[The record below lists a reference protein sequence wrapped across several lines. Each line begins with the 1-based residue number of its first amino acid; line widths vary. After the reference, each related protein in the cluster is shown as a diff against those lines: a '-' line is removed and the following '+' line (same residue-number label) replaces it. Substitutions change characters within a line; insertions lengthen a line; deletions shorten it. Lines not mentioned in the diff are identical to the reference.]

1 MFYLILN
8 KKNNTLDFDIRD
20 LHDYEYLEEFNE
32 SKLTE
37 NDCVLLLGNT
47 NSYNFDCTKKFI
59 NNILKLKILSIALVT
74 DDLEELTLD
83 LKIPIFNDSKKILN
97 FINSLKNIDDN
108 NSFIR
113 VNYSDLK
120 KYFSN
125 KKQIFYYSALLEK
138 STEKLEKK
146 LSTFINSKNKIQ
158 NISELFFL
166 FEFNNREKNFYSLSD
181 LLNFIERIRGNFNH
195 NLNNIMLSD
204 IYNDKFQNKISLFV
218 A

>member
-74 DDLEELTLD
+74 D
-83 LKIPIFNDSKKILN
+83 
-97 FINSLKNIDDN
+97 
-108 NSFIR
+108 
-113 VNYSDLK
+113 V
-120 KYFSN
+120 
-125 KKQIFYYSALLEK
+125 
-138 STEKLEKK
+138 
-146 LSTFINSKNKIQ
+146 
-158 NISELFFL
+158 
-166 FEFNNREKNFYSLSD
+166 
-181 LLNFIERIRGNFNH
+181 G
-195 NLNNIMLSD
+195 
-204 IYNDKFQNKISLFV
+204 DKV
-218 A
+218 